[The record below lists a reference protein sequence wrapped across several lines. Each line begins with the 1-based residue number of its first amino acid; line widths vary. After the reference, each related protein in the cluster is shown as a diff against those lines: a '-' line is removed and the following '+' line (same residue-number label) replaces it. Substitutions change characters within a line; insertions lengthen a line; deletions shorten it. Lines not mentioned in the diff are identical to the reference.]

1 MNKKI
6 FIVLITTLLLSG
18 CVDTVP
24 PQMVIFFSKLFNFF
38 FGACYIAIALSFI
51 FKKFNLVFAGL
62 FILLALYT
70 SHFLLSTYYSGPFL
84 ELYIPF
90 IN

>member
-6 FIVLITTLLLSG
+6 FIVLIATLLLTG
-18 CVDTVP
+18 CVETVP
-24 PQMVIFFSKLFNFF
+24 PQMVIFLSKMFNYF

-51 FKKFNLVFAGL
+51 LKKFNLVFAGL

-84 ELYIPF
+84 KLYIPF
-90 IN
+90 LN